1 MYFPKLNDLVITCV
15 YSAEKRSQLL
25 YVGRRNEQLCKRHT
39 VLYKT
44 CSFNMF
50 ITTKKSCTCI
60 TSSYYFYY
68 AIISELKCHN
78 KSFLFFLLS
87 TYDRVEMKTFLFPIW
102 RTPTQE
108 IWQSNGSPFNI
119 NRKENFSYLTIPGFL

>member
-1 MYFPKLNDLVITCV
+1 VYFPKLNALVITSV

-25 YVGRRNEQLCKRHT
+25 YVGRRNEQMCKRYT

-50 ITTKKSCTCI
+50 ITTKDSYTCI
-60 TSSYYFYY
+60 TSRYYFYY

-78 KSFLFFLLS
+78 KSFLFF
-87 TYDRVEMKTFLFPIW
+87 YCQQMIEWKRRYFTF
-102 RTPTQE
+102 
-108 IWQSNGSPFNI
+108 
-119 NRKENFSYLTIPGFL
+119 